1 MKKEDYELLK
11 KLTDSEL
18 FDFITEKESSLR
30 KWIAMHL
37 LELRSN
43 KVLTSAE
50 RASAIAAWLAAV
62 IAGVSAVVAILAYFR
77 GIPS

>member
-1 MKKEDYELLK
+1 MKKEDYELLE

-43 KVLTSAE
+43 KVLTSAA

-77 GIPS
+77 GVPS